1 MNTLQGLTVLLVNL
15 LKVTL
20 EVAMEFMTPDSVW
33 TSENYWQ
40 IRFIQSI
47 KQDRQKIVPMLIKQE
62 KILRYEDIK
71 NKQFRD
77 HLQILLL
84 VLSDFKRI
92 DHLLFPLRSSEKRRK
107 TLIMY

>member
-1 MNTLQGLTVLLVNL
+1 
-15 LKVTL
+15 
-20 EVAMEFMTPDSVW
+20 
-33 TSENYWQ
+33 
-40 IRFIQSI
+40 
-47 KQDRQKIVPMLIKQE
+47 MLIKQE

-92 DHLLFPLRSSEKRRK
+92 GHLLFPLRSSEKRRK

>member
-1 MNTLQGLTVLLVNL
+1 
-15 LKVTL
+15 
-20 EVAMEFMTPDSVW
+20 
-33 TSENYWQ
+33 
-40 IRFIQSI
+40 
-47 KQDRQKIVPMLIKQE
+47 MLIKQE
-62 KILRYEDIK
+62 ETLRYEDIK

-92 DHLLFPLRSSEKRRK
+92 DHLLFPLSSSEKRRK

>member
-62 KILRYEDIK
+62 ETLRYEDIK
-71 NKQFRD
+71 SKQFRD

-92 DHLLFPLRSSEKRRK
+92 HLLFPLSSSEKRRK